1 MEGKNSQLLTIIF
14 VAFIAIVVLWLLLS
28 LDKNDVCYGAVPDP
42 VGNVLAENVGPGEVK
57 ISWDPTPN
65 ATKYRVYLNT
75 CPEEVTASRKK
86 CTAGNKV
93 GACGQSCCPDTAC
106 TACVSQSNYK
116 KLIETD
122 ATSVIIET
130 CEPCLCYI
138 IVPYNHCGQAGQ
150 CKEVRTVNIECMVD
164 DIQAWIV
171 QDNCLG
177 TNIQWLKP
185 KCCDTIHIYV
195 DGQLFESV
203 DAALQ
208 MIKLETIPEELEIAI
223 QCETSCG
230 LGELNILR
238 AAAVTASKKSSYKS
252 EVKYGS
258 RKHSRYNSRQK
269 NKLKATVG
277 VRRYKM

>member
-1 MEGKNSQLLTIIF
+1 M
-14 VAFIAIVVLWLLLS
+14 
-28 LDKNDVCYGAVPDP
+28 
-42 VGNVLAENVGPGEVK
+42 
-57 ISWDPTPN
+57 
-65 ATKYRVYLNT
+65 
-75 CPEEVTASRKK
+75 
-86 CTAGNKV
+86 
-93 GACGQSCCPDTAC
+93 
-106 TACVSQSNYK
+106 
-116 KLIETD
+116 
-122 ATSVIIET
+122 
-130 CEPCLCYI
+130 
-138 IVPYNHCGQAGQ
+138 
-150 CKEVRTVNIECMVD
+150 
-164 DIQAWIV
+164 
-171 QDNCLG
+171 
-177 TNIQWLKP
+177 KP